1 MPPYRPELRPRC
13 YQALGKIALDRGEY
27 EKAAELFKQVLKDTT
42 PGNVRVRAWALV
54 RLGMIQD
61 ARKERKTAEEYYRKA
76 LDLEGAEGSAQ
87 RAAREYLEVPYSPKA
102 P

>member
-1 MPPYRPELRPRC
+1 M
-13 YQALGKIALDRGEY
+13 
-27 EKAAELFKQVLKDTT
+27 
-42 PGNVRVRAWALV
+42 
-54 RLGMIQD
+54 GMIQD